1 VYEILAAVASASSIS
16 STLRSTIVSS
26 SLDTRSLNTT
36 PAQGLRFFDRGS
48 LGVRQHAVYRGVSDP
63 NDITVWHDFDDRAT
77 AEAFAGSDD
86 LKATM
91 TEAGV
96 VSAPNIWIT
105 DEA

>member
-1 VYEILAAVASASSIS
+1 MVRMFARHQVADYGAWRKVYDSFERE
-16 STLRSTIVSS
+16 T
-26 SLDTRSLNTT
+26 
-36 PAQGLRFFDRGS
+36 
-48 LGVRQHAVYRGVSDP
+48 LGVRQHAVYRNVADP

-77 AEAFAGSDD
+77 AEAFAGSDE
-86 LKATM
+86 LKAAM